1 MLIEKL
7 PNLLKDLNN
16 FIYGKLKGLITR
28 EKYKTEACVYI

>member
-16 FIYGKLKGLITR
+16 SIYGKLKGLITR
-28 EKYKTEACVYI
+28 EKYKTEACGYV